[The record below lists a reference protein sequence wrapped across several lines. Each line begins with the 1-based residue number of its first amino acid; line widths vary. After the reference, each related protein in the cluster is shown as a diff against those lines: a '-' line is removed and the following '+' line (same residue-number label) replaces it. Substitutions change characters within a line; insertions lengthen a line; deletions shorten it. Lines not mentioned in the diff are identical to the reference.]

1 MKTKLLICTTI
12 IAIAMHTNSF
22 AQDDGDNQSLI
33 FPAENIASAEYN
45 TGEVQLSLLKES
57 GNTMITHF
65 RFSPESR
72 NFWHYHPNAEQTL
85 LVLEGEDFYQEDGKE
100 KRTIKKGD
108 VIVTPANVRHW
119 NGATFFAT
127 EIKNENIMKQVRLNN
142 GVMMP
147 AIGFGVFQIPEC
159 DTEQIVLDA
168 IETGYRMID
177 TAAAYKNERAVGDA
191 LRHCCVKRENF
202 FITTKLWVQ
211 DYEYDEALR
220 AFDRSMKLLGLDY
233 LDLYLLHK
241 PFGNYY
247 AAWRAV
253 ERLYREGRIRAIGV
267 TSFSDVQLA
276 DLMLHNEIRPVLNQ
290 IETNPFQQQT
300 ISNAFLSCE
309 GIQHEAW
316 APFSEGLGDIF
327 NNPILKSIAKC
338 HGKSVGQVILRWLN
352 QRNIVVIPKTVRKE
366 RMAENLDIFDFIL
379 TDNDMKAIAS
389 LDRGDSLILNPSD
402 IKTVRHISSL
412 KIHK

>member
-1 MKTKLLICTTI
+1 
-12 IAIAMHTNSF
+12 
-22 AQDDGDNQSLI
+22 
-33 FPAENIASAEYN
+33 
-45 TGEVQLSLLKES
+45 
-57 GNTMITHF
+57 
-65 RFSPESR
+65 
-72 NFWHYHPNAEQTL
+72 
-85 LVLEGEDFYQEDGKE
+85 
-100 KRTIKKGD
+100 
-108 VIVTPANVRHW
+108 
-119 NGATFFAT
+119 
-127 EIKNENIMKQVRLNN
+127 
-142 GVMMP
+142 
-147 AIGFGVFQIPEC
+147 
-159 DTEQIVLDA
+159 
-168 IETGYRMID
+168 
-177 TAAAYKNERAVGDA
+177 
-191 LRHCCVKRENF
+191 
-202 FITTKLWVQ
+202 
-211 DYEYDEALR
+211 
-220 AFDRSMKLLGLDY
+220 MKLLGLDY